1 MVAESE
7 VGMSNYLLLGSESA
21 LADRAL
27 SKLLTALREDDYEIS
42 TIYCEDAEIGDVSP
56 GDLKGKYVG
65 DGIIEE

>member
-42 TIYCEDAEIGDVSP
+42 TIY
-56 GDLKGKYVG
+56 
-65 DGIIEE
+65 